1 MAPRFLLLS
10 DVCEI
15 LNISSAQAY
24 ALVRSGDLPAIRIG
38 GRGQWR
44 VETSEL
50 EAFIQRMYEQTRAYL
65 ADAEAEPEAAPVED
79 DVR

>member
-44 VETSEL
+44 VEATEL
-50 EAFIQRMYEQTRAYL
+50 EAYIQRMYAETRAYL
-65 ADAEAEPEAAPVED
+65 AEAEPEPVGD
-79 DVR
+79 DAR

>member
-1 MAPRFLLLS
+1 MAAARFLKLT
-10 DVCEI
+10 DVAET

-24 ALVRSGDLPAIRIG
+24 ALVRNGDLPAIKVG

-50 EAFIQRMYEQTRAYL
+50 ESYIQRMYAKTERLVADNAIDES
-65 ADAEAEPEAAPVED
+65 ADAD
-79 DVR
+79 QH